1 MASANIVG
9 YTSKDVTA
17 GKFYL
22 IGTQFDETGSATAG
36 RVDMNDLLKLSQE
49 IAPGLYDDD
58 FATAPQIQVLKPNG
72 GYNKYF
78 YISDGTYDD
87 GEDTPLGYNAWCDE
101 DGYELTDAQKLEL
114 GKGFWF
120 YSPVANGSITTA
132 GQVSDAP
139 SKTLAIKDGMFT
151 ILCNP
156 YPTAISLQSVT
167 TSATPGLYDDDF
179 ATAPQI
185 QVLKPAGGYNKY
197 FYISDGTYEDDTSL
211 GYNAWCDEDGYKLEG
226 TQIEAGAAFWITA
239 PVAGTITF
247 GL

>member
-1 MASANIVG
+1 MKKLMIAASAALCATVGFGLQSANIVG

-36 RVDMNDLLKLSQE
+36 RVDMNDLLKLSNE

-58 FATAPQIQVLKPNG
+58 FATAPQIQVLKPN
-72 GYNKYF
+72 
-78 YISDGTYDD
+78 
-87 GEDTPLGYNAWCDE
+87 
-101 DGYELTDAQKLEL
+101 
-114 GKGFWF
+114 
-120 YSPVANGSITTA
+120 
-132 GQVSDAP
+132 
-139 SKTLAIKDGMFT
+139 
-151 ILCNP
+151 
-156 YPTAISLQSVT
+156 
-167 TSATPGLYDDDF
+167 
-179 ATAPQI
+179 
-185 QVLKPAGGYNKY
+185 GGYNKY

-239 PVAGTITF
+239 PTAGTITF